1 MYAAG
6 AEMLESYP
14 VPPLLPGHAVAIGV
28 TSYDGHVYFGL
39 TGDRDAVPDLDVLAQ
54 CLVESLE
61 ELADTASATRMRAPR
76 GRKKT
81 TKPTTKAPT

>member
-1 MYAAG
+1 
-6 AEMLESYP
+6 MLESYP
-14 VPPLLPGHAVAIGV
+14 VPPLLPGHALAIGV
-28 TSYDGHVYFGL
+28 TSYDAHVYFGL

-61 ELADTASATRMRAPR
+61 ELVDSASDTRPRAPR

-81 TKPTTKAPT
+81 TTKAKT